1 VLILKSP
8 SASDALKLPLDIL
21 SNCKPTTALAEIF
34 VNPEPSPINEP
45 VKNEPVIE
53 PLTIKLPV
61 ISVSEFILTF
71 VPSSLMFESPT
82 CSSVVD
88 LTKRLFVK

>member
-1 VLILKSP
+1 MLILKLP

-61 ISVSEFILTF
+61 ISVSELIDTLVPVSVILLSF
-71 VPSSLMFESPT
+71 KCSIPVPFGILF
-82 CSSVVD
+82 SV
-88 LTKRLFVK
+88 K